1 MIIVDAHQHYWQ
13 PARGDY
19 GWLAQAP
26 ASLQRAFL
34 PEHLRA
40 QREAAGVQYSVLV
53 QAAPTEEETR
63 YLFELAHEDPSVVGV
78 VGWVDM
84 EAADVGT
91 RIDALIRDG
100 HDLLCGL
107 RPMAEDL
114 ADSDWLARPSL
125 DRAFDCIQDCGLTFD
140 ALVDMRQLPA
150 LLRRLRR
157 HPQLSIVLDH
167 AGKPAISD
175 GRFDQWTSWIDEL
188 AQHPSL
194 HCKLSGL
201 LTLLGE
207 PVHEDAIEPYV
218 ADLFS
223 HFGPER
229 LMWGSDWPV
238 LTTHADYAHWL
249 QVAMTLTERYAAG
262 SQADVFAANAV
273 RFYALDVDLH
283 SHTQKENWPS
293 LHEGRH

>member
-26 ASLQRAFL
+26 ASLQQAFL

-40 QREAAGVQYSVLV
+40 QRETAGVQYSVLV

-63 YLFELAHEDPSVVGV
+63 YLFDQAREDSSVVGV
-78 VGWVDM
+78 AGWGDM
-84 EAADVGT
+84 EAGDVGA

-100 HDLLCGL
+100 NGLLRGL
-107 RPMAEDL
+107 RPMVQDL
-114 ADSDWLARPSL
+114 ADPDWLARPSL
-125 DRAFDCIQDCGLTFD
+125 DRAFDCILDCGLAFD
-140 ALVDMRQLPA
+140 ALVDMRRFPA

-157 HPQLSIVLDH
+157 HPQLNIVLDH
-167 AGKPAISD
+167 AGKPAIGD

-188 AQHPSL
+188 AQHSTL

-238 LTTHADYAHWL
+238 LTTHANYAHWL
-249 QVAMTLTERYAAG
+249 QVAMHLTERYAPG
-262 SQADVFAANAV
+262 MQADVFAANAV
-273 RFYALDVDLH
+273 RFYALDIDLQNQGVRH
-283 SHTQKENWPS
+283 EATQRA
-293 LHEGRH
+293 L